1 MDGIF
6 STFLDEL
13 AQFAE
18 ADSQPETVSAQRSMR
33 LRSAP
38 SIAMALRAPPSP
50 RAQVTPLTGRNQI
63 LVPSQSWNWS
73 TSAVGSIPTNQFYL
87 ADNLP
92 QSTENGEEFAASS
105 DSFSKNYRLFL
116 DMIDTAKFPAG
127 AGLQQAKQR
136 IAEPSGSPSS
146 GKAPSGW
153 TKIMPAG
160 VIRWAPNWVASQTSK
175 NWTTQAATKPPGKP
189 QTIRI
194 SLNAGGQPSAI
205 ASDLIKNH
213 PATQPEALL
222 RTFRTVSI
230 TAKNW
235 GKITLSPGDWFESGL
250 LQIGQSYMKN
260 PEMFFG
266 SSGLLRGR
274 VSAFFVGLD
283 VSLTFSGDQNLTQS
297 QQSSISQNQN
307 LELLGIPLSLDQTNS
322 DLSGS
327 TPTIAYSQ
335 TRISP
340 EIIAVEIETYPLL
353 GA

>member
-38 SIAMALRAPPSP
+38 SNAMVRRAPPSP
-50 RAQVTPLTGRNQI
+50 RAKVTPLTGRNQI
-63 LVPSQSWNWS
+63 LVPSQSWDWS
-73 TSAVGSIPTNQFYL
+73 PSAVGSIPTNQFYL

-92 QSTENGEEFAASS
+92 QSTENGSEFAASS

-116 DMIDTAKFPAG
+116 DMIDVATFPAS

-136 IAEPSGSPSS
+136 IAVPTNSPSS
-146 GKAPSGW
+146 GQAPSGW
-153 TKIMPAG
+153 TKITPAG

-175 NWTTQAATKPPGKP
+175 DWANQASTKPPGKP

-194 SLNAGGQPSAI
+194 TLNAGGQPSAI
-205 ASDLIKNH
+205 ANDLITNH

-222 RTFRTVSI
+222 RNFSAVSI

-260 PEMFFG
+260 PQMFFG

-274 VSAFFVGLD
+274 VSAFYVGID
-283 VSLTFSGDQNLTQS
+283 VSLTFSGEQNLTQT
-297 QQSSISQNQN
+297 QQTSINQNQN
-307 LELLGIPLSLDQTNS
+307 LELLGIPLALDRTNS
-322 DLSGS
+322 DLTGS
-327 TPTIAYSQ
+327 SPTIAYSQ